1 MVNFLLRLADVL
13 PKQLSRNRSSSLNFK
28 IVFVTKHAGQYGG
41 MGEFRECRSMF
52 DNKARSLTLFNNHL
66 VNLNVKLPGLIE
78 LEQ

>member
-52 DNKARSLTLFNNHL
+52 DNKALFNNHL
-66 VNLNVKLPGLIE
+66 VNLNVKLPG
-78 LEQ
+78 